1 MSLRRRQSLYRNLLV
16 CLCVPESHY
25 FNLNLVSI
33 MKSFEGTLA
42 LQNKKLL
49 NNSRSICQKELTVR
63 ENKCFCH
70 LSQCTYTK
78 KSGRRFNYWLRCKDK
93 FHCCAHFHLTQNC
106 VTYPW
111 NMSLKHIPATYPR
124 DVSLQHNPGKYPWDT
139 SLLITLGHITA
150 TNRWDQHIPEIYR
163 FPCNISPGVIPTT

>member
-1 MSLRRRQSLYRNLLV
+1 MSLHRRHILHRNLLV

-33 MKSFEGTLA
+33 MKSFEGRLA
-42 LQNKKLL
+42 LQNKKWL
-49 NNSRSICQKELTVR
+49 NKRRSICQKALTVR
-63 ENKCFCH
+63 GNKCFCH

-93 FHCCAHFHLTQNC
+93 FHCCAHFHLTKNC
-106 VTYPW
+106 FPRNV
-111 NMSLKHIPATYPR
+111 SLEHVSATYPR
-124 DVSLQHNPGKYPWDT
+124 DISLQDNPEKYPWDT
-139 SLLITLGHITA
+139 SLLITLGQITA
-150 TNRWDQHIPEIYR
+150 TNPWDQHIPGIYR